1 VSTLGAFFHLAG
13 GYRKLR
19 RYKDIAATLARHGFG
34 DIASR
39 TGLARFWHG
48 FKWTVTFGHAERNES
63 FTTGERLRLV
73 CEQLGP
79 TFIKFGQMLAN
90 RPDMLPP
97 EVIRELAQLQDRVP
111 PFPADRARSVIEKSL
126 GRKIEEVFDQFE
138 ETPIAAASI
147 AQVHKARLKGGQVV
161 AVKVRR
167 PDIEKTVREDL
178 AVLNDI
184 ASYLATNVKDLDRL
198 QPGGLVEEF
207 ARTLR
212 IEMDFANEVQHM
224 ERFASNFRDEL
235 AVRIPAPVKELCG
248 KDLIVMEFLA
258 GVKVTDIADW
268 SAYPVTPKE
277 IADLGTRLLLRSVF
291 EHRFYHADPHP
302 GNFLIGAD
310 GKVCL
315 LDFGMMGYIEEAR
328 IEELLS
334 FMVGLVSYNS
344 EMLVDSILQA
354 GLAPEDIDRRALKRD
369 LEIMM
374 DRYAMV
380 PIEKLRIEPLLRDAV
395 ETVFRHRILLPSDL
409 LGVGRALSTMEGIAR
424 RIYPQFNPLAEVQPY
439 LVSLF
444 LKRALNPSAQSDA
457 VVDLAMDWAS
467 FARDLPRDVR
477 DVLQKLRRGELSLRI
492 DDRRAREETAAANRR
507 ANRLAGTLMGLAG
520 SAGSALLL
528 ASDSGSPLLAYA
540 GLAGSVLVLLWVLSG
555 IHRSGGM

>member
-1 VSTLGAFFHLAG
+1 
-13 GYRKLR
+13 
-19 RYKDIAATLARHGFG
+19 
-34 DIASR
+34 
-39 TGLARFWHG
+39 
-48 FKWTVTFGHAERNES
+48 
-63 FTTGERLRLV
+63 
-73 CEQLGP
+73 
-79 TFIKFGQMLAN
+79 
-90 RPDMLPP
+90 
-97 EVIRELAQLQDRVP
+97 
-111 PFPADRARSVIEKSL
+111 
-126 GRKIEEVFDQFE
+126 
-138 ETPIAAASI
+138 
-147 AQVHKARLKGGQVV
+147 
-161 AVKVRR
+161 
-167 PDIEKTVREDL
+167 
-178 AVLNDI
+178 
-184 ASYLATNVKDLDRL
+184 
-198 QPGGLVEEF
+198 
-207 ARTLR
+207 
-212 IEMDFANEVQHM
+212 
-224 ERFASNFRDEL
+224 
-235 AVRIPAPVKELCG
+235 
-248 KDLIVMEFLA
+248 
-258 GVKVTDIADW
+258 
-268 SAYPVTPKE
+268 
-277 IADLGTRLLLRSVF
+277 
-291 EHRFYHADPHP
+291 
-302 GNFLIGAD
+302 
-310 GKVCL
+310 
-315 LDFGMMGYIEEAR
+315 MMGYIEEAR